1 MAKSFVCPN
10 EWGGTLAIGE
20 VIVIPSPK
28 KEKLLKKRKE
38 KEMALSTVNE
48 VFEKM
53 PEVFNPAAAAGLDMI
68 FQFHIT
74 GDQAGDWHV
83 VVKDNACQ
91 VSQGVHASPNV
102 SLTMADVDW
111 IAMCNGT
118 LNGMT
123 AFMTGKL
130 KATGDIMAAQ
140 RIPNLFPL
148 A

>member
-1 MAKSFVCPN
+1 
-10 EWGGTLAIGE
+10 
-20 VIVIPSPK
+20 
-28 KEKLLKKRKE
+28 
-38 KEMALSTVNE
+38 MALSTVNE

-53 PEVFNPAAAAGLDMI
+53 PQVFNSAAAAGLDMV

-74 GDQAGDWHV
+74 GDQAGDWNV
-83 VVKDNACQ
+83 VVKENACQ
-91 VSQGVHASPNV
+91 VNPGVHASPSV

-111 IAMCNGT
+111 LAMCNGT
-118 LNGMT
+118 LDGMT
-123 AFMTGKL
+123 AFMSGKL

>member
-1 MAKSFVCPN
+1 
-10 EWGGTLAIGE
+10 
-20 VIVIPSPK
+20 
-28 KEKLLKKRKE
+28 
-38 KEMALSTVNE
+38 VNE

-53 PEVFNPAAAAGLDMI
+53 PEVIKPSAASGLNVVY
-68 FQFHIT
+68 QFHIT
-74 GDQAGDWHV
+74 GDQAGDWNV
-83 VVKDNACQ
+83 VIKDSACQ
-91 VSQGVHASPNV
+91 VSKGVHESPSV

-111 IAMCNGT
+111 LAMCNGT